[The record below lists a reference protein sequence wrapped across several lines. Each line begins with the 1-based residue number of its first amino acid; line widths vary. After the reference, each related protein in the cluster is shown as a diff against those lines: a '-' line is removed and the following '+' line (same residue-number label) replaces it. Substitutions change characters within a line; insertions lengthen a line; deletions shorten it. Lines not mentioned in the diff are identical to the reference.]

1 MKMIKK
7 DQKSK
12 KEINTENDLKKKK
25 IKRENMEKTDTAICL
40 KKKNKDQ
47 KNIKKIILRLKSLNI
62 IMNKIVF

>member
-62 IMNKIVF
+62 IMNKTVF